1 MQHKNEVYYTSP
13 ELAALYKVTR
23 QAIWSWIKQGRIK
36 AIRLGTKY
44 RISESEWM
52 KFLDTE
58 QAR

>member
-1 MQHKNEVYYTSP
+1 MQHENERYYTSP
-13 ELAALYKVTR
+13 ELAAVYKVTR